1 MSTIK
6 NLNKKI
12 LNGKQYL
19 NLILLCQHLFT
30 FSIKIKKNKLSKFNK
45 NKNFLLL
52 FNEKF
57 I

>member
-19 NLILLCQHLFT
+19 NLILLCQQFT